1 MRGRKRGVDPCPQER
16 GFRVRKRRD
25 AMKPSRFPTRREF
38 LGASLAFTAFSGLSP
53 QAAAQENPG
62 KPGRVIKLGLIGC
75 GGRGP
80 WLAGLFKQ
88 HGGFEIHATADYFQP
103 SADKA
108 GDDLGVDKSR
118 RFSGLTAYQK
128 LLASGVEAVAI
139 VNIPRFHAEHAM
151 AAIEAGVHVYAAKP
165 VAIDVP
171 GALKVQ
177 AAGKLA
183 TEKKLTHLV
192 DYQMPGDPVN
202 AEILKRI
209 HDGAL
214 GRLMHIDSM
223 GFSQVWPDPA
233 DRNPENLLRRGNWL
247 TAIPLS
253 GDFIVEYSV
262 HSIDAVLCAVGKRPV
277 KAHGTAR
284 RCRANAHGDGREVY
298 LVNYTFDDG
307 LAWTHRC
314 QALNNVQDNIIRCEV
329 YGDAAY
335 AHINYWGKSYLRGGK
350 QQFGG
355 GPINSLYDQ
364 GAIRNI
370 ATFYQNMVSGDC
382 SNPTVSRAVDDALTA
397 ILGREAAARGAELT
411 MDALIKENAALGF
424 DTTGL
429 KA

>member
-1 MRGRKRGVDPCPQER
+1 M
-16 GFRVRKRRD
+16 
-25 AMKPSRFPTRREF
+25 
-38 LGASLAFTAFSGLSP
+38 
-53 QAAAQENPG
+53 
-62 KPGRVIKLGLIGC
+62 
-75 GGRGP
+75 
-80 WLAGLFKQ
+80 
-88 HGGFEIHATADYFQP
+88 
-103 SADKA
+103 
-108 GDDLGVDKSR
+108 
-118 RFSGLTAYQK
+118 
-128 LLASGVEAVAI
+128 
-139 VNIPRFHAEHAM
+139 
-151 AAIEAGVHVYAAKP
+151 
-165 VAIDVP
+165 
-171 GALKVQ
+171 
-177 AAGKLA
+177 
-183 TEKKLTHLV
+183 
-192 DYQMPGDPVN
+192 
-202 AEILKRI
+202 
-209 HDGAL
+209 
-214 GRLMHIDSM
+214 
-223 GFSQVWPDPA
+223 
-233 DRNPENLLRRGNWL
+233 
-247 TAIPLS
+247 
-253 GDFIVEYSV
+253 
-262 HSIDAVLCAVGKRPV
+262 LCAVGKRPV